1 MGKKENAR
9 HRLKA
14 RFGHAGSAPGSSE
27 AERKQLLSTPRRQ
40 RRVKA
45 YSRKTRVEKAACRSL
60 KGEGACFFHSKGEN
74 DMFDALK
81 KELDAVLAR
90 DPAAHSR
97 WEVYFCYPGF
107 IAVRRHRRAHRQY
120 LKGHFFLARWINFR
134 TYQKTGIDI
143 HPGAQIG
150 QRLFIDHGT
159 GVVIGETSVIGDDV
173 TIYQGATLGGTG
185 KDTGKRHPT
194 IGSGAII
201 GAGAKVL
208 GPITIGSH
216 VKVGAGAIVLHDV
229 PDGCTV
235 VGNPGRVVR
244 GPARRPDIDLNHAD
258 LPDPELERFQG
269 LDQRLEKLEKREQQL
284 EEKEKKLE
292 K

>member
-1 MGKKENAR
+1 
-9 HRLKA
+9 
-14 RFGHAGSAPGSSE
+14 
-27 AERKQLLSTPRRQ
+27 
-40 RRVKA
+40 
-45 YSRKTRVEKAACRSL
+45 
-60 KGEGACFFHSKGEN
+60 
-74 DMFDALK
+74 MFDALK

-194 IGSGAII
+194 IGNNVLI
-201 GAGAKVL
+201 GTGAKVL
-208 GPITIGSH
+208 GPITIGDNARVAANSVVLKDIPESSSAVGIPARVVRVAGEKVNYVTEVDH
-216 VKVGAGAIVLHDV
+216 VRDV
-229 PDGCTV
+229 PDPITTDLAAL
-235 VGNPGRVVR
+235 REEL
-244 GPARRPDIDLNHAD
+244 ARLKHRES
-258 LPDPELERFQG
+258 ELEM
-269 LDQRLEKLEKREQQL
+269 EQSDSWII
-284 EEKEKKLE
+284 
-292 K
+292 